1 MVRSAVARI
10 SKSSRDEGKGVEGRR
25 AIREPYYMKKTTK
38 NHRSENGFQKGKES
52 KISFQK
58 DNGDKLSGTYHM
70 RRRSSGGKTMV
81 SPILFNMFMTNI
93 SLLGNKPLTSHALTK
108 LSRWASRRR
117 TSRRR

>member
-25 AIREPYYMKKTTK
+25 AIQEPYYMKK

-81 SPILFNMFMTNI
+81 SPILLNMFITNI
-93 SLLGNKPLTSHALTK
+93 SLLG
-108 LSRWASRRR
+108 LSLIHISEPTRLG
-117 TSRRR
+117 